1 MAKGVKRSFTNLA
14 QGANTA
20 QAVSLL
26 GEKDEEIEALKER
39 IKQLEVGVA
48 GGTTDWVWIDVNLI
62 EPMAISIA
70 DGSGNVVEVFGQ
82 PRKFF
87 DLEGMAQSLRIEGQ
101 QDPVVLRTV
110 GEGRYQLLDGETRW
124 RTIKDVLGQAKIKAR
139 FHECTDEEAL
149 AYTLVGDALKNRF
162 NALEQGESIVNLLR
176 SKLKKTEQE
185 VISILYRIQNQ
196 LVSKGSDKE
205 AIEWIYENVD
215 GSEVVLRL
223 LSSLN
228 ITIATM
234 VNARL
239 PLMLLPEKLKESIN
253 NRTLTPSNALTLR
266 NAPESIWAKAI
277 EGQNGTMPKRKMKAL
292 INKLALEMADLS
304 PTLVVNSGAEIDA
317 DNTEIDSSSGSRE
330 IASEANLQK
339 SVKVAAAE
347 SLEKNANATT
357 VLKTLLKQLRTLR
370 IDESIEN
377 DDKGLELLERASAS
391 IQALSEYYQDKGKEG
406 KVQQQKQKI

>member
-110 GEGRYQLLDGETRW
+110 REGRYQLLDGETRW

-234 VNARL
+234 VNARV
-239 PLMLLPEKLKESIN
+239 PLMLIPEKLKESIN
-253 NRTLTPSNALTLR
+253 NRTLTPSNALILR

>member
-1 MAKGVKRSFTNLA
+1 VR
-14 QGANTA
+14 
-20 QAVSLL
+20 
-26 GEKDEEIEALKER
+26 
-39 IKQLEVGVA
+39 
-48 GGTTDWVWIDVNLI
+48 
-62 EPMAISIA
+62 
-70 DGSGNVVEVFGQ
+70 
-82 PRKFF
+82 
-87 DLEGMAQSLRIEGQ
+87 
-101 QDPVVLRTV
+101 
-110 GEGRYQLLDGETRW
+110 EGRYQLLDGETRW

-239 PLMLLPEKLKESIN
+239 PLMLLPEKLKEPIN
-253 NRTLTPSNALTLR
+253 NRTLTPSNALILR

-304 PTLVVNSGAEIDA
+304 PMLVVNDGTEIDA

-377 DDKGLELLERASAS
+377 DDKGLELLERVSAS

-406 KVQQQKQKI
+406 KVQQQKQ

>member
-215 GSEVVLRL
+215 GSEVVMRL

-234 VNARL
+234 VNARV
-239 PLMLLPEKLKESIN
+239 PLMLIPEKLKESIN
-253 NRTLTPSNALTLR
+253 NRTLTPSNALILR

-339 SVKVAAAE
+339 SVNVAAAE
-347 SLEKNANATT
+347 SLGKNANATT

-377 DDKGLELLERASAS
+377 DDKGLELLEKVSAS

-406 KVQQQKQKI
+406 KVQQQKQ

>member
-253 NRTLTPSNALTLR
+253 NRTLTPSNALILR

-377 DDKGLELLERASAS
+377 DGKGLELLERASAS

-406 KVQQQKQKI
+406 KVQQQKQ

>member
-101 QDPVVLRTV
+101 QDPIVLRTV

-304 PTLVVNSGAEIDA
+304 PTLVVNDGTEIDA

-377 DDKGLELLERASAS
+377 DDKGLELLERVSAS
-391 IQALSEYYQDKGKEG
+391 IQALSEYYQDKGEEG
-406 KVQQQKQKI
+406 KVQQQKQ

>member
-110 GEGRYQLLDGETRW
+110 REGRYQLLDGETRW

-234 VNARL
+234 VNARV
-239 PLMLLPEKLKESIN
+239 PLMLIPEKLKESIN
-253 NRTLTPSNALTLR
+253 NRTLTPSNALILR

-304 PTLVVNSGAEIDA
+304 PMLVVNDGTEIDA

-406 KVQQQKQKI
+406 KVQQQKQ

>member
-110 GEGRYQLLDGETRW
+110 REGRYQLLDGETRW

-234 VNARL
+234 VNARV
-239 PLMLLPEKLKESIN
+239 PLMLIPEKLKESIN
-253 NRTLTPSNALTLR
+253 NRTLTPSNALILR

-304 PTLVVNSGAEIDA
+304 PMLVVNDGTEIDA

>member
-62 EPMAISIA
+62 EPMAISIV

-185 VISILYRIQNQ
+185 VVSILYRIQNQ
-196 LVSKGSDKE
+196 LVSKGNGQE

-239 PLMLLPEKLKESIN
+239 PLMSLPEKLKDSIN
-253 NRTLTPSNALTLR
+253 NRTLTPSNALILK

-277 EGQNGTMPKRKMKAL
+277 EGENGTMPKRKMKAL
-292 INKLALEMADLS
+292 INNLAQEMADSS
-304 PTLVVNSGAEIDA
+304 PTSVMKDGTEIDA
-317 DNTEIDSSSGSRE
+317 DNTEIDSSSDSRE
-330 IASEANLQK
+330 ITSEANLQK
-339 SVKVAAAE
+339 SGKVTDVE
-347 SLEKNANATT
+347 SLEKNANTTT

-370 IDESIEN
+370 IDENIEN
-377 DDKGLELLERASAS
+377 DDKGLELLERVSTS
-391 IQALSEYYQDKGKEG
+391 IKALSEYYQDKGKEG
-406 KVQQQKQKI
+406 KGKQRK

>member
-1 MAKGVKRSFTNLA
+1 
-14 QGANTA
+14 
-20 QAVSLL
+20 
-26 GEKDEEIEALKER
+26 
-39 IKQLEVGVA
+39 
-48 GGTTDWVWIDVNLI
+48 
-62 EPMAISIA
+62 
-70 DGSGNVVEVFGQ
+70 
-82 PRKFF
+82 
-87 DLEGMAQSLRIEGQ
+87 
-101 QDPVVLRTV
+101 V

-176 SKLKKTEQE
+176 SKLKKSEQE
-185 VISILYRIQNQ
+185 VVSILYRIQNQ
-196 LVSKGSDKE
+196 LVSKGNGQE

-239 PLMLLPEKLKESIN
+239 PLMSLPEKLKEAIN
-253 NRTLTPSNALTLR
+253 NRTLTPSNALILR

-292 INKLALEMADLS
+292 INNLAQEMADSS
-304 PTLVVNSGAEIDA
+304 PALVVNDGTKIDA
-317 DNTEIDSSSGSRE
+317 HNTEIKSGS
-330 IASEANLQK
+330 ASGDITSETNLQR
-339 SVKVAAAE
+339 SVTVVGAE
-347 SLEKNANATT
+347 LLEKNTNATT
-357 VLKTLLKQLRTLR
+357 VLKELLKQLRALR

-377 DDKGLELLERASAS
+377 DDKGLELLERVSTS
-391 IQALSEYYQDKGKEG
+391 IQALSAYYQDKGKEG
-406 KVQQQKQKI
+406 KSKQRKQ

>member
-39 IKQLEVGVA
+39 IRQLEAGVA

-62 EPMAISIA
+62 EPMAISVT
-70 DGSGNVVEVFGQ
+70 DGSGKVVEIFGQ

-139 FHECTDEEAL
+139 FHECSDEEAL

-185 VISILYRIQNQ
+185 IVSLLYRIQNQ
-196 LVSKGSDKE
+196 LVSKGNEKE

-215 GSEVVLRL
+215 GSEIVLRL

-239 PLMLLPEKLKESIN
+239 PLMSLPEKLKESIN
-253 NRTLTPSNALTLR
+253 NRTLTPSNALILR
-266 NAPESIWAKAI
+266 NAPEAIWAKAI
-277 EGQNGTMPKRKMKAL
+277 EGQNGTMPKRKMKML
-292 INKLALEMADLS
+292 INKLALEMGDSS
-304 PTLVVNSGAEIDA
+304 PTLAANDGTTIDA
-317 DNTEIDSSSGSRE
+317 DNTEVESSSGSGD
-330 IASEANLQK
+330 IASEAKLQR
-339 SVKVAAAE
+339 SVTVAGAE
-347 SLEKNANATT
+347 SLEKNTNATI
-357 VLKTLLKQLRTLR
+357 VLKELLKQLRTLR
-370 IDESIEN
+370 IDETIEN
-377 DDKGLELLERASAS
+377 DDKGLELLERVTAS

-406 KVQQQKQKI
+406 KNKRQKQ

>member
-1 MAKGVKRSFTNLA
+1 
-14 QGANTA
+14 
-20 QAVSLL
+20 
-26 GEKDEEIEALKER
+26 
-39 IKQLEVGVA
+39 
-48 GGTTDWVWIDVNLI
+48 
-62 EPMAISIA
+62 
-70 DGSGNVVEVFGQ
+70 
-82 PRKFF
+82 
-87 DLEGMAQSLRIEGQ
+87 MAQSLRIEGQ

-124 RTIKDVLGQAKIKAR
+124 RSIKDVLGQAKIKAR

-185 VISILYRIQNQ
+185 VVSLLYRIQNQ
-196 LVSKGSDKE
+196 LVSKGNEKE

-239 PLMLLPEKLKESIN
+239 PLMSLPEKLKEAIN
-253 NRTLTPSNALTLR
+253 NRTLTPSNALILR
-266 NAPESIWAKAI
+266 NAPEAIWAQAI

-292 INKLALEMADLS
+292 IGKLAQEIADSS
-304 PTLVVNSGAEIDA
+304 PTLAVNSDAEIDA
-317 DNTEIDSSSGSRE
+317 DNTEIESITDYGE
-330 IASEANLQK
+330 IASEENLQK
-339 SVKVAAAE
+339 LGKVAGAK
-347 SLEKNANATT
+347 SIEKNANATT

-370 IDESIEN
+370 IDETIEN
-377 DDKGLELLERASAS
+377 DDKGLELLERVSAS

-406 KVQQQKQKI
+406 KGKQRK

>member
-234 VNARL
+234 VNARV

-253 NRTLTPSNALTLR
+253 NRTLTPSNALILR

-304 PTLVVNSGAEIDA
+304 PTLVVNDGTEIDA

-377 DDKGLELLERASAS
+377 DDKGLELLERVSAS

-406 KVQQQKQKI
+406 KVQQQKQ

>member
-234 VNARL
+234 VNARV
-239 PLMLLPEKLKESIN
+239 PLMLIPEKLKESIN
-253 NRTLTPSNALTLR
+253 NRTLTPSNALILR

-304 PTLVVNSGAEIDA
+304 PTLVVNSGAEIAA

-377 DDKGLELLERASAS
+377 DDKGLELLERVSAS

-406 KVQQQKQKI
+406 KVQQQKQ

>member
-110 GEGRYQLLDGETRW
+110 REGRYQLLDGETRW

-253 NRTLTPSNALTLR
+253 NRTLTPSNALILR

>member
-39 IKQLEVGVA
+39 IRQLEVGVA

-62 EPMAISIA
+62 EPMAISIV
-70 DGSGNVVEVFGQ
+70 DSSGNVVEVFGQ

-176 SKLKKTEQE
+176 SKLKKSEQE
-185 VISILYRIQNQ
+185 VVSILYRIQNQ
-196 LVSKGSDKE
+196 LVSKGNGQE

-239 PLMLLPEKLKESIN
+239 PLMSLPEKLKEAIN
-253 NRTLTPSNALTLR
+253 NRTLTPSNALILR
-266 NAPESIWAKAI
+266 NAPESIWAQAI

-292 INKLALEMADLS
+292 IDKLAQEMADSS
-304 PTLVVNSGAEIDA
+304 PTLAVNSDAEIDA
-317 DNTEIDSSSGSRE
+317 DNTEIESITDSGE

-339 SVKVAAAE
+339 LGKVAGAE

-370 IDESIEN
+370 IDETIEN
-377 DDKGLELLERASAS
+377 DDKGLELLERVSAS
-391 IQALSEYYQDKGKEG
+391 IQALAEYYQDKGKEG
-406 KVQQQKQKI
+406 KGKGRK

>member
-1 MAKGVKRSFTNLA
+1 MAKGVRRSFTNLA

-39 IKQLEVGVA
+39 IRQLEVGVA

-62 EPMAISIA
+62 EPMAISIV
-70 DGSGNVVEVFGQ
+70 DGSGKVVEVFGQ

-87 DLEGMAQSLRIEGQ
+87 DLEGMAQSLSIEGQ

-176 SKLKKTEQE
+176 SKLKKSEQE
-185 VISILYRIQNQ
+185 VVSILYRIQNQ
-196 LVSKGSDKE
+196 LVSKGNGQE

-239 PLMLLPEKLKESIN
+239 PLMSLPEKLKESVN
-253 NRTLTPSNALTLR
+253 NRTLTPSNALILR

-277 EGQNGTMPKRKMKAL
+277 EGQNGIMPKRKMKAL
-292 INKLALEMADLS
+292 INNLAQEMADSS
-304 PTLVVNSGAEIDA
+304 PTLVMNDGTEIDA
-317 DNTEIDSSSGSRE
+317 ENTEIESISDSGE
-330 IASEANLQK
+330 ITSEANLQK
-339 SVKVAAAE
+339 LGKVASAE
-347 SLEKNANATT
+347 SLGKNANTTT

-370 IDESIEN
+370 IDETIEN
-377 DDKGLELLERASAS
+377 DDKGLELLQRVSAS
-391 IQALSEYYQDKGKEG
+391 IQALSEYCQDKGKEG
-406 KVQQQKQKI
+406 KGKGRK

>member
-110 GEGRYQLLDGETRW
+110 REGRYQLLDGETRW

-253 NRTLTPSNALTLR
+253 NRTLTPSNALILR

-406 KVQQQKQKI
+406 KVQQQKQ

>member
-110 GEGRYQLLDGETRW
+110 GEGCYQLLDGETRW

-185 VISILYRIQNQ
+185 VVSILYRIQNQ

-239 PLMLLPEKLKESIN
+239 PLMSLPEKLKELIN

-304 PTLVVNSGAEIDA
+304 PTLVVNDGTEIDD
-317 DNTEIDSSSGSRE
+317 DNTEIESSSGSGE
-330 IASEANLQK
+330 ISSEANLQR
-339 SVKVAAAE
+339 SVKVTGAE

-377 DDKGLELLERASAS
+377 DDKGLELLERVSAS
-391 IQALSEYYQDKGKEG
+391 IHALSEYYQDKGKEG
-406 KVQQQKQKI
+406 KGKGRKQ

>member
-110 GEGRYQLLDGETRW
+110 REGRYQLLDGETRW

-391 IQALSEYYQDKGKEG
+391 IQALSEYYQDKGEEG
-406 KVQQQKQKI
+406 KVQQQKQ